1 MFVRSRG
8 VWFGFAE
15 KMFTFCSAKSRKHV
29 FSEGRLSSVFKVIF
43 ICEHWLVITASW
55 EDLAAV
61 VFVSNKFMSSCVIC
75 VVIARVIFLL
85 QSDCPEITKVHN
97 KFENNNKN
105 GNFTFKCCWW
115 PVGVCSV
122 PSECLSAKICCSWPS
137 TNLRTARNLRDLL
150 FLIRLYFCCLLD
162 QDLKGQCR

>member
-1 MFVRSRG
+1 MFVRRRG
-8 VWFGFAE
+8 VWFGSGAE
-15 KMFTFCSAKSRKHV
+15 KMFMFCSAKSRKLV
-29 FSEGRLSSVFKVIF
+29 FQRRRLSSYVNLIF
-43 ICEHWLVITASW
+43 IYEQWLVITASW

-75 VVIARVIFLL
+75 VVIAREIFLL
-85 QSDCPEITKVHN
+85 QSDCPEITKVRN
-97 KFENNNKN
+97 KFKNNNKN
-105 GNFTFKCCWW
+105 GNFTLKCCWW

-122 PSECLSAKICCSWPS
+122 PSECLSAKICCSWS
-137 TNLRTARNLRDLL
+137 SDKFAKRATCEF